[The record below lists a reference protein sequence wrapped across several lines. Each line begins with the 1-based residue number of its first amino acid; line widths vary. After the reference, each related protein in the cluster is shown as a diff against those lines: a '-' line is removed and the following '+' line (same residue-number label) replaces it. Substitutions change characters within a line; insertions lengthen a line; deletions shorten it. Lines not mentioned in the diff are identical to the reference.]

1 MTNPIKELKNIFIQ
15 IGRMFRVKKNEV
27 IPSLSALAF
36 YIILNALIIMRY
48 YDSFSKV
55 HVAFWKN
62 FIKKF
67 SVSGFDP
74 ITYVVLSTW
83 GPKYDIHRHPLL
95 AFFVYPLYLLNTA
108 LMDLTGLNLVQ
119 FIIALI
125 LLFLMFYSFIFMMR
139 ICRDIIGLRNTD
151 AALLSGFLFSCAY
164 IMLTF
169 IVPDHFAP
177 SMFMLL
183 MALYVCGVKIRDKKR
198 LNGWQAVLMFI
209 FTAGTTLS
217 NGAKIVIDA
226 LFVEGKRFF
235 RPKYLIF
242 AIAIPCAGMWY
253 LSDAEYRYYRLPVEQ
268 QRRADVKKASER
280 EWAKNHAAFM
290 DTTTIMDS
298 AEAEKAFKVWDNK
311 RILAKYRKD
320 QKLPWNAH
328 KGKPL
333 VKKGMLQYTDMTT
346 PRWQSLVDNVFGETI
361 QLHQDYLLGDTLR
374 DRPVFISYRNA
385 VNYIVEAAIVLLFL
399 FGIWCGRKS
408 RFLWMALLGFGID
421 FTVHVILGFGLNEV
435 YIMGA
440 HWLFI
445 IPIAIAFAMKKAEG
459 RRLLA
464 LRALLGIITAFLLIY
479 NGSLLVG
486 YLLA

>member
-1 MTNPIKELKNIFIQ
+1 M
-15 IGRMFRVKKNEV
+15 
-27 IPSLSALAF
+27 
-36 YIILNALIIMRY
+36 
-48 YDSFSKV
+48 
-55 HVAFWKN
+55 
-62 FIKKF
+62 
-67 SVSGFDP
+67 
-74 ITYVVLSTW
+74 STW

-361 QLHQDYLLGDTLR
+361 QLHQDYLLGDTLLPECR
-374 DRPVFISYRNA
+374 QLYRRGCHRIAVPLWNMVWQEEPLPVDGTPGLRYRLHRTCDSRLRSQRGIYHGSTLA
-385 VNYIVEAAIVLLFL
+385 VHNPNRHSLCHE
-399 FGIWCGRKS
+399 
-408 RFLWMALLGFGID
+408 
-421 FTVHVILGFGLNEV
+421 
-435 YIMGA
+435 
-440 HWLFI
+440 
-445 IPIAIAFAMKKAEG
+445 EG
-459 RRLLA
+459 
-464 LRALLGIITAFLLIY
+464 
-479 NGSLLVG
+479 
-486 YLLA
+486 

>member
-27 IPSLSALAF
+27 IPSLSALAV

-95 AFFVYPLYLLNTA
+95 AFFVYPLYLLNTV

-298 AEAEKAFKVWDNK
+298 AEAEKAFKE
-311 RILAKYRKD
+311 I
-320 QKLPWNAH
+320 
-328 KGKPL
+328 
-333 VKKGMLQYTDMTT
+333 
-346 PRWQSLVDNVFGETI
+346 
-361 QLHQDYLLGDTLR
+361 
-374 DRPVFISYRNA
+374 
-385 VNYIVEAAIVLLFL
+385 
-399 FGIWCGRKS
+399 GRAS
-408 RFLWMALLGFGID
+408 CRER
-421 FTVHVILGFGLNEV
+421 V
-435 YIMGA
+435 
-440 HWLFI
+440 
-445 IPIAIAFAMKKAEG
+445 
-459 RRLLA
+459 
-464 LRALLGIITAFLLIY
+464 
-479 NGSLLVG
+479 
-486 YLLA
+486 